1 MSLQGLFC
9 LICIA
14 ASAKPMPTR
23 LGFTSPR
30 PDKPAPL
37 NQVQLDLLKLF
48 ERPLTA
54 QQLQDIRSMLSQ
66 YMANQVDEL
75 GEQVWHEKKLTDKDM
90 DKLLKSHVRTPYRK

>member
-1 MSLQGLFC
+1 MLGKQSFSVAQSVSYL
-9 LICIA
+9 CIA
-14 ASAKPMPTR
+14 APAKPMSTR
-23 LGFTSPR
+23 SGFISSQPGR
-30 PDKPAPL
+30 PAPL

-75 GEQVWHEKKLTDKDM
+75 GEQVWQEKKLTDK
-90 DKLLKSHVRTPYRK
+90 